1 LPTDTPVTRGP
12 SSPTLDFAESLYAA
26 LDDDDLE
33 TFVAL
38 CAEDVVIR
46 YPAAGLLPYGGTWHG
61 HDGVRDFL
69 EAHDEAEEILEF
81 EPSHMTADG
90 ERVFVLGTFEGRA
103 KPTGV
108 VWTTEFVHVLSV
120 VSGRLMRW
128 DGYFDTAA
136 ALQAHRID

>member
-1 LPTDTPVTRGP
+1 MTRGS
-12 SSPTLDFAESLYAA
+12 SSPTLHFAESLYDA
-26 LDDDDLE
+26 LDGEDIE
-33 TFVAL
+33 PFVGL
-38 CAEDVVIR
+38 CAEDVTIR

-61 HDGVRDFL
+61 RDGVRAFL
-69 EAHDEAEEILEF
+69 EAHDEAEEILAF

-90 ERVFVLGTFEGRA
+90 DRVFVLGTFEGRA

-108 VWTTEFVHVLSV
+108 VWSTEFVHVLSV

-128 DGYFDTAA
+128 DGYFDTAV

>member
-1 LPTDTPVTRGP
+1 VTPRS

-26 LDDDDLE
+26 LDDDDVE
-33 TFVAL
+33 PFVGL

-61 HDGVRDFL
+61 HEGVRAFL
-69 EAHDEAEEILEF
+69 EAHDAAEEIVAF

-90 ERVFVLGTFEGRA
+90 NRVFVLGMFEGRA

-108 VWTTEFVHVLSV
+108 VWSTEFVHVLSV
-120 VSGRLMRW
+120 VSGRLTRW
-128 DGYFDTAA
+128 DGYFDTAV